1 MATKFEWDAGKAA
14 RNIRKHGV
22 DFETAIRVFDDR
34 FAVLQQDRIE
44 DGELRWQTLGIVGG
58 FVLLLVA
65 HTIRDEES
73 GVEVIRVISAR
84 RADRREKKI
93 YEQNYRAQNR

>member
-1 MATKFEWDAGKAA
+1 M
-14 RNIRKHGV
+14 
-22 DFETAIRVFDDR
+22 
-34 FAVLQQDRIE
+34 LQQDRIE